1 MVHRDMYLLVSRDKG
16 ETFQGEDISK
26 WNVGYCVMSS
36 ESFSESSK
44 GVLAAWETE
53 KQAYY
58 GRIDPA
64 TGKIAAT
71 MAAPGSGENRKY
83 PAIGAN
89 GQGETIFVWTEGMA
103 WKKGGRV
110 AWQVYD
116 KSGAAT
122 VEHGQAEGVPAWSLV
137 AVFARPDGGFT
148 IVY

>member
-1 MVHRDMYLLVSRDKG
+1 
-16 ETFQGEDISK
+16 
-26 WNVGYCVMSS
+26 MSS

-44 GVLAAWETE
+44 GVLAAWETD

-58 GRIDPA
+58 VRIDPA
-64 TGKIAAT
+64 TGKIPAP

-83 PAIGAN
+83 PAIAAN
-89 GQGETIFVWTEGMA
+89 TQGETIFAWTEGMA

-116 KSGAAT
+116 KSGKAT
-122 VEHGQAEGVPAWSLV
+122 ADHGQAEGVPAWSLV
-137 AVFARPDGGFT
+137 AVFTRPDGGFA